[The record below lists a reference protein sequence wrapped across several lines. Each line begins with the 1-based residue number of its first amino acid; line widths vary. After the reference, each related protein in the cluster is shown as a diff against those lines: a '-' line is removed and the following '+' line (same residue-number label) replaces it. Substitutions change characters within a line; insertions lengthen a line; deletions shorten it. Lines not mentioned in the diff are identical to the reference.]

1 MGLFCNY
8 YTRNMYSNANS
19 VWYCWWKKHCITWD
33 VKNHIIWKMGY
44 LPYQLVSR
52 ISSINSIKYF
62 RSIWLSLLSSCFT
75 MVFLTCHF
83 AKTPSMNSWWSDKPE
98 NSASI
103 RVVCSNIPIM
113 IVMPH
118 VPTSRPSKKIK
129 PLVAYV
135 FLAPDL
141 KAIHMRNQ
149 KFKHETFYQHIPTTT
164 KSWNPPTETLIV
176 TMVVTTLDPSN
187 L

>member
-1 MGLFCNY
+1 MEEALHHLGC
-8 YTRNMYSNANS
+8 
-19 VWYCWWKKHCITWD
+19 KKTYEKWD
-33 VKNHIIWKMGY
+33 IYHINWLAGF
-44 LPYQLVSR
+44 LPST
-52 ISSINSIKYF
+52 ISYF

-83 AKTPSMNSWWSDKPE
+83 AKTQSMNSWWSDKPE

-103 RVVCSNIPIM
+103 RMVCSNIPII

-118 VPTSRPSKKIK
+118 VQSSRPPQKIK

-149 KFKHETFYQHIPTTT
+149 KFEHETFYQDIPTTT
-164 KSWNPPTETLIV
+164 KSSNRNAST
-176 TMVVTTLDPSN
+176 TMVVTT
-187 L
+187 